1 MASLKKSYRCTKSLQ
16 RFYTG
21 GPVAVSSDGTFIAC
35 ACDDKINI
43 VDSSNASVRA
53 TLEGDTEQVTA
64 LTLSP
69 DGKLLFSA
77 SHSRLIRVWD
87 LSSSK
92 CLRSW
97 KGHEGPVMSMACDA
111 SGGCLAT
118 GGADRKVL
126 VWDVDGG
133 FCTHYFKGHKGV
145 VTCVMFHPDPNQLL
159 VFSGSDDAAVRVLD
173 LVSKK
178 CVAVLEKHFS
188 AVTSLAVSENGW
200 TLLSAGRDKVVNVWD
215 LRKYSLKVTVP
226 THEVLETVRAIHSD
240 MALANFL
247 GAHSSSKKRSASPP
261 VFFLTVGERGI
272 VRIWNSEGA
281 VCLYEQ
287 QSSDATLNSDKD
299 DSRRGFMSAV
309 ILPSDQGLLCVTA
322 DQQFLFYSMLH
333 SAEGTLKLGLHRR
346 LIGYN
351 EDIVDLQF
359 LGEEEKFVAVATNV
373 EQVQVYD
380 LASMSCSYVLA
391 GHTDIVLCIDTC
403 VTNAGRTLIATGSKD
418 NNVRLWDAEKKCCIG
433 VGIGHMKAVGAVVFS
448 KKGGNFFV
456 SGSRDRTIKVWSLD
470 GLSEDIDLVTQLK
483 AKATVA
489 AHADDKD
496 INSLAISPND
506 GLVCSG
512 SQDHTACIWRL
523 PELVL
528 VMVLKGHKRG
538 IWSVEFSPIDKC
550 VLTSSGDKTIKIW
563 SIADGSCL
571 KTFEG
576 HTASV
581 LRASFI
587 TRGTQ
592 LVSCGADGLVKLWN
606 VKSNE
611 CIATYDQHEDKIWAL
626 TVGKK
631 TEMLA
636 TGGSDAMV
644 NLWHDCT
651 AAEKEEAFLK
661 EEEAILKCQ
670 ELENAVSDV
679 DYARAIQLAFELHR
693 PHKLFDLFAEIYR
706 KRYSE
711 DRVVKALSSLSKE
724 ELHQLLEY
732 IREWNTKPKL
742 CHVAQSV
749 LFQIFNMFPP
759 TEIVEI
765 KGISDILEGLIPYSQ
780 RHFRQDGQ
788 TCEKYIFIGLCSDW
802 NVSY

>member
-1 MASLKKSYRCTKSLQ
+1 MASLKKSYRCSKSLQ

-118 GGADRKVL
+118 GGADRKV
-126 VWDVDGG
+126 
-133 FCTHYFKGHKGV
+133 
-145 VTCVMFHPDPNQLL
+145 
-159 VFSGSDDAAVRVLD
+159 FSGSDDAAVRVLD

-226 THEVLETVRAIHSD
+226 THEVLETVHAIHSD

-247 GAHSSSKKRSASPP
+247 GTHSS
-261 VFFLTVGERGI
+261 T
-272 VRIWNSEGA
+272 
-281 VCLYEQ
+281 
-287 QSSDATLNSDKD
+287 
-299 DSRRGFMSAV
+299 
-309 ILPSDQGLLCVTA
+309 
-322 DQQFLFYSMLH
+322 
-333 SAEGTLKLGLHRR
+333 EGTLKLGLHRR

-351 EDIVDLQF
+351 EDIVDLKF

-391 GHTDIVLCIDTC
+391 GHTDIVLCLDTC
-403 VTNAGRTLIATGSKD
+403 VTSAGRTLIATGSKD

-470 GLSEDIDLVTQLK
+470 GLSEDIDHVTQLK

-538 IWSVEFSPIDKC
+538 IWSVEFSPVDKC

-592 LVSCGADGLVKLWN
+592 LVSCGADGLVKLWT

-626 TVGKK
+626 AVGKK

-661 EEEAILKCQ
+661 EEEAVLKCQ

-693 PHKLFDLFAEIYR
+693 PHKLFDLFAELYR
-706 KRYSE
+706 H
-711 DRVVKALSSLSKE
+711 E
-724 ELHQLLEY
+724 E
-732 IREWNTKPKL
+732 
-742 CHVAQSV
+742 
-749 LFQIFNMFPP
+749 IF
-759 TEIVEI
+759 
-765 KGISDILEGLIPYSQ
+765 
-780 RHFRQDGQ
+780 
-788 TCEKYIFIGLCSDW
+788 
-802 NVSY
+802 